1 MTRPKRAPRGTAPQ
15 PSFKEGVTDDQDCS
29 AETLANPVPFSY
41 ALRRSSGGG
50 NVNPYLGWASF
61 ASSRQRSG
69 YREQTTCVQRTSNQL
84 LDYLTSHPDKGFAC
98 ELLLLVPQERVENDG
113 YNPLRF
119 LSAGTMSGYRFEIGD
134 CSTDAKGLTAHY
146 QVSAVPAERG
156 VSGLRAFCTDESG
169 LIWYDE
175 VTKADRQRT
184 VWLHD
189 AQWSD

>member
-1 MTRPKRAPRGTAPQ
+1 MTKTVRRRLWRILYL
-15 PSFKEGVTDDQDCS
+15 FL
-29 AETLANPVPFSY
+29 TLCG
-41 ALRRSSGGG
+41 ALLVAAMLIPTLGG
-50 NVNPYLGWASF
+50 PH
-61 ASSRQRSG
+61 SRQVANEAATVSKLRAFSAL
-69 YREQTTCVQRTSNQL
+69 QTN
-84 LDYLTSHPDKGFAC
+84 YLTSHPDKGFAC